1 MLHAQILDPA
11 AIIQASQTIQ
21 AMREAADTAQALD
34 AKAIK
39 TLAKELATI
48 KATMGEQVTLH
59 PCVETDRVLVAWA
72 IGTGTI
78 VRPLAGVSG
87 TIASP
92 VTLNKAAVGL
102 LCELAR
108 KLHDHPALAKGEGL
122 RFSRDSFE
130 GSDIERLCLALGTFK
145 AQLNGM
151 KAESCELPQSAN
163 QPKASISLS
172 VKELGLALA
181 HVSKSIEVKGHR
193 YWLRDLYFV
202 IEPALQQV
210 TIAACDG
217 PKLFTAALPCAV
229 DKAAPQLAFALPAT
243 DAAALL
249 KLVANQDQI
258 SLDVLEGGG
267 LALAF
272 DGQVISFQPH
282 DSEYTPSQALDNFQR
297 ITRGV
302 KSDSAGFEIDAS
314 ELAAA
319 LKSGLSKAGE
329 GKISLAIG
337 AGEIVLSAKSWDD
350 TATSLNLPAETK
362 GEAVI
367 SLSLKHLADALAK
380 AKPGDLACVMANG
393 EALVISFGK
402 EVILSG
408 MFLPERQG
416 RTEVIVPQETKATCQ
431 EILFPQGGFAKPLA
445 KASQAQAPETAAE
458 APSNVIAFAPIAR
471 KRWLGASSMSVAM
484 AI

>member
-11 AIIQASQTIQ
+11 AIIQASHTIQ

-59 PCVETDRVLVAWA
+59 PCVETNRVLVAWA

-92 VTLNKAAVGL
+92 VTLTKAAVGL

-122 RFSRDSFE
+122 RFSRDSHE
-130 GSDIERLCLALGTFK
+130 GTDIERLCLALGTFK
-145 AQLNGM
+145 AQLNGK

-172 VKELGLALA
+172 VKELGLALS

-249 KLVANQDQI
+249 KLVADQDQI
-258 SLDVLEGGG
+258 SLDVLESGG

-282 DSEYTPSQALDNFQR
+282 DSEYTPQQALENFQR
-297 ITRGV
+297 ITRAV
-302 KSDSAGFEIDAS
+302 KGESAWFECDAKDLQERINS
-314 ELAAA
+314 SL
-319 LKSGLSKAGE
+319 LKSESGVIELEIEAGGIVAMNDHCGVSLDCKTSGRARIGLRLKQF
-329 GKISLAIG
+329 
-337 AGEIVLSAKSWDD
+337 
-350 TATSLNLPAETK
+350 AE
-362 GEAVI
+362 
-367 SLSLKHLADALAK
+367 ALAK
-380 AKPGDLACVMANG
+380 AKPGDLARIGVYECG
-393 EALVISFGK
+393 LVFSFGK

-408 MFLPERQG
+408 VF
-416 RTEVIVPQETKATCQ
+416 VPDRRAQTKVTAAHETKATCQ
-431 EILFPQGGFAKPLA
+431 DILFPQTGFA
-445 KASQAQAPETAAE
+445 KASQPQALETAAE
-458 APSNVIAFAPIAR
+458 APSNVIAFAPVAR

>member
-39 TLAKELATI
+39 ILAKELATI

-59 PCVETDRVLVAWA
+59 PCVETNRVLVAWA

-108 KLHDHPALAKGEGL
+108 KLHDHPALAKGESL
-122 RFSRDSFE
+122 RFSRESFE

-193 YWLRDLYFV
+193 HWLRDLYFV

-249 KLVANQDQI
+249 KLVADQDQI

-272 DGQVISFQPH
+272 DGQVISFEP
-282 DSEYTPSQALDNFQR
+282 DLKEYTPQQALENFQR
-297 ITRGV
+297 IVSAKR
-302 KSDSAGFEIDAS
+302 DSAAFEIEAS

-319 LKSGLSKAGE
+319 IKSGIAKAGD
-329 GKISLAIG
+329 GKISVAIG
-337 AGEIVLSAKSWDD
+337 QGEISLSTKAWDD
-350 TATSLNLPAETK
+350 AATDLNLPASTK

-367 SLSLKHLADALAK
+367 SLDAKHISDALAK
-380 AKPGDLACVMANG
+380 AKPGDLASVRLDGDCLAF
-393 EALVISFGK
+393 SFGK
-402 EVILSG
+402 DVILSG
-408 MFLPERQG
+408 MFLAQRQG
-416 RTEVIVPQETKATCQ
+416 ATVVKTAAEVQTTCQ
-431 EILFPQGGFAKPLA
+431 EILFPQTGFA
-445 KASQAQAPETAAE
+445 KASQAQAPQVAAE

>member
-48 KATMGEQVTLH
+48 KATMGEHVTLH

-92 VTLNKAAVGL
+92 VTLNKQAVGL
-102 LCELAR
+102 LHELAR
-108 KLHDHPALAKGEGL
+108 KLHDHPALEKGEGL
-122 RFSRDSFE
+122 RFSRDSHKD
-130 GSDIERLCLALGTFK
+130 SDVERLCLALGTFK
-145 AQLNGM
+145 AQLNGI
-151 KAESCELPQSAN
+151 KAESCALPQSAN

-172 VKELGLALA
+172 VKELGLALS
-181 HVSKSIEVKGHR
+181 HVSKSIETKGHR
-193 YWLRDLYFV
+193 DWLRDLYFIV
-202 IEPALQQV
+202 EPELQQV

-217 PKLFTAALPCAV
+217 PKLFTAALHCAI
-229 DKAAPQLAFALPAT
+229 DRADPQLAFALPAT
-243 DAAALL
+243 DAAALM
-249 KLVANQDQI
+249 KLVADQDQI
-258 SLDVLEGGG
+258 SLDVLESGG

-272 DGQVISFQPH
+272 DGQVISFEP
-282 DSEYTPSQALDNFQR
+282 DLKEYTPQQALENFQR
-297 ITRGV
+297 IVSTKRN
-302 KSDSAGFEIDAS
+302 SAAFEIEAS

-319 LKSGLSKAGE
+319 IKSGIAKAGD

-337 AGEIVLSAKSWDD
+337 QGEISLSTKAWDD
-350 TATSLNLPAETK
+350 AATDLNLPASTK

-367 SLSLKHLADALAK
+367 SLDVKHIGDALAK
-380 AKPGDLACVMANG
+380 AKPGDFASVRLDGDCLAF
-393 EALVISFGK
+393 SFGK
-402 EVILSG
+402 DVILSG
-408 MFLPERQG
+408 MFLAQRHGTTVVKTPA
-416 RTEVIVPQETKATCQ
+416 EVQTNCQ
-431 EILFPQGGFAKPLA
+431 EILFPAKGFSKPLA
-445 KASQAQAPETAAE
+445 KTSQAQAPQVPAE

-471 KRWLGASSMSVAM
+471 KRWHGASSMSVAM

>member
-87 TIASP
+87 TISSP
-92 VTLNKAAVGL
+92 VTLNKQAVGL
-102 LCELAR
+102 LHELAR
-108 KLHDHPALAKGEGL
+108 KLHDHPALEKGEGL
-122 RFSRDSFE
+122 RFSRDSHKD
-130 GSDIERLCLALGTFK
+130 SDIERLCLALGTFK

-151 KAESCELPQSAN
+151 KAESCALPQSAN

-172 VKELGLALA
+172 VKELGLALS
-181 HVSKSIEVKGHR
+181 HVSKSIETKGHR
-193 YWLRDLYFV
+193 DWLRDLYFIV
-202 IEPALQQV
+202 EPELQQV

-217 PKLFTAALPCAV
+217 PKLFTAALHCAI

-243 DAAALL
+243 DAAALV
-249 KLVANQDQI
+249 KLVADQDQI
-258 SLDVLEGGG
+258 SLDVLESGG

-272 DGQVISFQPH
+272 DGQVISFEP
-282 DSEYTPSQALDNFQR
+282 DYKEYTPYQALDNFQR
-297 ITRGV
+297 ITRTVKGDSAWFECDAKDLQEKINSSLL
-302 KSDSAGFEIDAS
+302 KSDSGVIQLEIEAGGIVAMNDHCGVSLDCKTSGRARIGLRLKQIS
-314 ELAAA
+314 E
-319 LKSGLSKAGE
+319 
-329 GKISLAIG
+329 
-337 AGEIVLSAKSWDD
+337 
-350 TATSLNLPAETK
+350 
-362 GEAVI
+362 
-367 SLSLKHLADALAK
+367 ALAK
-380 AKPGDLACVMANG
+380 AKPGDLASVSVYECGA
-393 EALVISFGK
+393 VISFGK

-408 MFLPERQG
+408 L
-416 RTEVIVPQETKATCQ
+416 VVPDKRAETKVTVAHETRVTCQ
-431 EILFPQGGFAKPLA
+431 EILFPAKGFSKPLA
-445 KASQAQAPETAAE
+445 KTSQPQAPQVAAE
-458 APSNVIAFAPIAR
+458 APSNVIAFAPVAR
-471 KRWLGASSMSVAM
+471 KRWHGASSMSVAM